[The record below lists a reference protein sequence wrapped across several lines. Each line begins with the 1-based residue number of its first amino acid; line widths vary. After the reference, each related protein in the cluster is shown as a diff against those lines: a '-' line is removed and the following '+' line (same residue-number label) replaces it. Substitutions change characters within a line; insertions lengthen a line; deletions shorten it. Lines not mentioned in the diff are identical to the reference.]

1 MREYRWRISRDRVFA
16 PSGAC
21 APPHGWPMLM
31 AIVNVTPDSFSDG
44 GAFDGPGA
52 AVQHAMRCIDAG
64 AAIVDVGGESTRPG
78 AAPVPAHEQVRRT
91 VPVIEALARAGTPAA
106 LSIDTTS
113 AEVAR
118 QAIAAGAHIVNDV
131 SAGLDDP
138 RMFETCAAAGCGL
151 VIMHRLRRPAEDS
164 YSNQYARAPEYGDVV
179 AAVRD
184 ALVGRAE
191 AAVAAGVARESIAID
206 PGLGFGKSVDDNWT
220 LIRRLDEV
228 AALGHPVLVGAS
240 RKSFIGAAAGISD
253 PRARDPASAEA
264 AVECAQRG
272 AAILRVHDVPI
283 HRDALDAWRRAERRT
298 PSCQGP

>member
-1 MREYRWRISRDRVFA
+1 MREPRWRISRDRVFA
-16 PSGAC
+16 PSGTC

-44 GAFDGPGA
+44 GSFGGPDA

-78 AAPVPAHEQVRRT
+78 AVPVPAHEQVRRT
-91 VPVIEALARAGTPAA
+91 VPVIDALARAGIPAA

-138 RMFETCAAAGCGL
+138 SMFETCAATGCGL
-151 VIMHRLRRPAEDS
+151 VLMHRLRRPSEDS
-164 YSNQYARAPEYGDVV
+164 YSNRYAEAPAYGDVV
-179 AAVRD
+179 VAVRD
-184 ALVGRAE
+184 ALSRRVD
-191 AAVAAGVARESIAID
+191 AAVAAGVARDAIAID
-206 PGLGFGKSVDDNWT
+206 PGLGFGKSVDDNWN
-220 LIRRLDEV
+220 LIRRLDEI
-228 AALGHPVLVGAS
+228 ALLGHPVLVGAS

-264 AVECAQRG
+264 AVECARRG

-283 HRDALDAWRRAERRT
+283 HREALDAWRRAERRA